1 MLGIGLSEFSTAYS
15 RYQCG
20 FFVRVALACLYVGLG
35 RQSQDWPVPYI
46 PVDQPVQSGA
56 YNWSYRFWVYN
67 LNTETI
73 MSTLTTLANPFQF
86 ESLDVRTAV
95 DSDNNVWFCAKDV
108 CAILDIAWT
117 GATITLDNMPES
129 WFMVMNL
136 MTIKGERDT
145 YFINESG
152 LYWLI
157 FRSNKPKAKAFANWV
172 LGEVL
177 PQIRKHGFYGSLPAK
192 DYIAVV
198 KQIADLTERLTDTKN
213 AFTYQL
219 LLNPLRNLCNL
230 AGHPMPD
237 IALISQQIDQADL
250 FSEGGVK

>member
-1 MLGIGLSEFSTAYS
+1 MSEF
-15 RYQCG
+15 
-20 FFVRVALACLYVGLG
+20 
-35 RQSQDWPVPYI
+35 
-46 PVDQPVQSGA
+46 
-56 YNWSYRFWVYN
+56 
-67 LNTETI
+67 
-73 MSTLTTLANPFQF
+73 TTLANPFQF

-95 DSDNNVWFCAKDV
+95 DGNQNIWFCAKDV
-108 CAILDIAWT
+108 CAVIDISWSS
-117 GATITLDNMPES
+117 ATLENMPED
-129 WFMVMNL
+129 WLMVMKL
-136 MTIKGERDT
+136 ITIQGEREA
-145 YFINESG
+145 YFVNESG

-198 KQIADLTERLTDTKN
+198 KQIADLTARLTDTKN

-250 FSEGGVK
+250 FVEGGAK